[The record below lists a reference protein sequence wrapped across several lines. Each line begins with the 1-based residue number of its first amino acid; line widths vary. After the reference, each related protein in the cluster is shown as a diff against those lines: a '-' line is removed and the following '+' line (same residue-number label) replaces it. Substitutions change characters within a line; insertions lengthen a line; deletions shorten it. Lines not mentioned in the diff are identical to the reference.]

1 MISLYDSMTYG
12 LDWAITSGIPQ
23 SLSAFSLVTKL
34 EKTENWHLGLWL
46 RIFKDSEAKA
56 PAF

>member
-1 MISLYDSMTYG
+1 MTYG